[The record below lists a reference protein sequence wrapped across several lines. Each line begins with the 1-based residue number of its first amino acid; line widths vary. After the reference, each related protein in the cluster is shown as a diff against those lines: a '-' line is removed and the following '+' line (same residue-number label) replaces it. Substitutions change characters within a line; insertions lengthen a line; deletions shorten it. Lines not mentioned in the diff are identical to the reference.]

1 MAFPTSLRAS
11 ATTKVVR
18 VLVRTEL
25 DEGLR
30 LEAVT
35 EREAHEMGTVAVRAL
50 DAGMEA

>member
-1 MAFPTSLRAS
+1 M
-11 ATTKVVR
+11 TKVVR
-18 VLVRTEL
+18 ALVPSEV

-35 EREAHEMGTVAVRAL
+35 EREAHEIGTVVVRAL